1 MLSQSTLTSTVPRLG
16 SQRGTI
22 VNVASVAGHC
32 IIPTAAHYVASKH
45 SVVAMTRCDALK
57 YSQSSI
63 RINCVSPGAVWT
75 PLVTEAGLPKAFLEM
90 GAAQAPMK
98 RYVEAG
104 EVANAVVFLASA
116 EKASAITGVNL
127 SVDCGT
133 QLLRTL

>member
-1 MLSQSTLTSTVPRLG
+1 MLIQSPLPTNNPHLKSHRG
-16 SQRGTI
+16 SI

-32 IIPTAAHYVASKH
+32 IIPTVSHYVASKH
-45 SVVAMTRCDALK
+45 SVVAMTRSDALK
-57 YSQSSI
+57 HSQSSI

-75 PLVTEAGLPKAFLEM
+75 PLVTEAGLPKEFLEM

-98 RYVEAG
+98 RYVEAS
-104 EVANAVVFLASA
+104 EVANAVVFLASS

-133 QLLRTL
+133 QLLRTF